1 MDEEVWKDIKGFE
14 GRYAISN
21 MGRVKSLNYRCTGK
35 EGILKPGK
43 TKRGYLYV
51 TLAKEEKYTKHY
63 IHRLVLQNFSPVENM
78 SELQVNHKDENKTNN
93 RLENLEWVT
102 CKENCNHG
110 TRNARAA
117 EKKAIPIVQLTL
129 DGKFV
134 KDWKSI
140 HAAEREGGF
149 DQGNINNCLKG
160 KLKTHKGYRW
170 CYLHE
175 YIHNIDPRIKKV
187 ILFNKEYDF

>member
-1 MDEEVWKDIKGFE
+1 MEEVWCDIKGFE
-14 GRYAISN
+14 GKYQVSN
-21 MGRVKSLNYRCTGK
+21 MGRVKSLGNDKSRKEKILSPSKDKDNYLIVSFCKCGK
-35 EGILKPGK
+35 SK
-43 TKRGYLYV
+43 
-51 TLAKEEKYTKHY
+51 KYKV
-63 IHRLVLQNFSPVENM
+63 HRLVLMTFSPVENM

-110 TRNARAA
+110 SRNARAA

-160 KLKTHKGYRW
+160 RLKTHKGYRW
-170 CYLHE
+170 QYLSE
-175 YIHNIDPRIKKV
+175 YIHNIDLRIKKV
-187 ILFNKEYDF
+187 ILFNKEYEF